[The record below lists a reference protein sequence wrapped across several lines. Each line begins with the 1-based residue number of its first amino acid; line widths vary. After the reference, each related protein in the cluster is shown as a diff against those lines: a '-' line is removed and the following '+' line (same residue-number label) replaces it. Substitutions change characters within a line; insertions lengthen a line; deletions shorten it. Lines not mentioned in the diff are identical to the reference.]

1 MYENWGFWY
10 LATELGLGA
19 YIQSLQFDSQL
30 SVKTSTKVEL
40 LQQFPLRFGEVLT
53 TLVSNIILY

>member
-1 MYENWGFWY
+1 MYENWGFWD

-53 TLVSNIILY
+53 TLVSNFILY